1 MEEAL
6 NSRLSWMELDGP
18 RLECRELGSS
28 RLGWRE
34 LADSQPERIELGG
47 SRLVRMNVGNSK
59 IGERELGSFMLRVM
73 TKFQV
78 VRRYSRIHW
87 FERGFRMKWRAR
99 RLQAGTEGRANITV
113 SGSDGGRSAALG

>member
-1 MEEAL
+1 MEEARGLQARTEEAL
-6 NSRLSWMELDGP
+6 NSRLSWMVLGGSRPEL
-18 RLECRELGSS
+18 RELGGS

-34 LADSQPERIELGG
+34 LADSKLERIELGG
-47 SRLVRMNVGNSK
+47 SRLVWMNVGNSK
-59 IGERELGSFMLRVM
+59 IGERELGSSMLRVM

-99 RLQAGTEGRANITV
+99 VSRPGRRVELT
-113 SGSDGGRSAALG
+113 